1 MKTATLGKEI
11 FKVIWLACAVHLV
24 LVFRVHAQLEEVVV
38 TAQKREQSLQD
49 APIAI
54 TAFGQ
59 NELEQKGVRDLVDLG
74 TFAPNVKVAPLP
86 SPAASG

>member
-1 MKTATLGKEI
+1 MKIKKLRKEF
-11 FKVIWLACAVHLV
+11 FKLIWLFCAAHLV
-24 LVFRVHAQLEEVVV
+24 LVSRVHAQLEEVVV

-59 NELEQKGVRDLVDLG
+59 HELEQKGIRDLMDLEP
-74 TFAPNVKVAPLP
+74 TVA
-86 SPAASG
+86 SI